1 MRSIHTW
8 GQRDVRE
15 IESISGE
22 RRRDKRYPMELQLR
36 WKLVRRRRLIDAGT
50 GCTVNIS
57 SGGIRFEGGRTL
69 PAGLNVELAISWPV
83 LLLNIAPMQL
93 FVTGRILRSGE
104 GWAAIRTVTHEF
116 RTFSV
121 GGSLNTELRTPGPL
135 LPTKGATA
143 VSGAP

>member
-8 GQRDVRE
+8 GQQDVQE
-15 IESISGE
+15 IKSIGGE
-22 RRRDKRYPMELQLR
+22 RRRDKRYGMQLQLR

-50 GCTVNIS
+50 GCTVNMS
-57 SGGIRFEGGRTL
+57 SGGIRFEAGRDM
-69 PAGLNVELAISWPV
+69 PAGLNVELAISWPI
-83 LLLNIAPMQL
+83 LLLNVAPMQL

-121 GGSLNTELRTPGPL
+121 GGPLNTELRTPGPL
-135 LPTKGATA
+135 LQMKGATA
-143 VSGAP
+143 VNGAP